1 METRKRALGKGL
13 EQLFNS
19 EAIDVNELEKQ
30 IYETTPKE
38 EIVELDINELRPNP
52 YQDVYKRQISD
63 SLCYRYE

>member
-52 YQDVYKRQISD
+52 YQPRTVFN
-63 SLCYRYE
+63 